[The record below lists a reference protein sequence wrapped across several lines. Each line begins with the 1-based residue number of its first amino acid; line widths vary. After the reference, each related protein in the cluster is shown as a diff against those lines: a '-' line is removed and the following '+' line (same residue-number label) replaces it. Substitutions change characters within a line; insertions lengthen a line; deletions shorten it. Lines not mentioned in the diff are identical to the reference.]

1 MRFYFLD
8 LEDFRRAAECLARRR
23 MLNLVHLDRSIGR
36 FVSRAGRR
44 FPVRLSGPAT
54 RSRGAPQERS
64 RSISNRAHVE
74 RALNAAAA
82 RLPSDRDARR
92 RTLVWPTSIRQREYK
107 HHAERHVAAG
117 ALRDVMLGL
126 NDGLV
131 ASFAVTSGVA
141 GAFSNPSVVIMA
153 GLAEMLGG
161 AVSMGLAA
169 FISARSQIE
178 FYQSEVDRERY
189 EINRFPE
196 HERDEI
202 RGIYKQKGFSGP
214 LLDQIVAHITGD
226 PDRWADVMMREEL
239 GFTEENFESPLKS
252 IVVVGA
258 SYLIGATVPVG
269 RISFPAPRD
278 GIVLSAIITV
288 LVLFAVG
295 AAKTI
300 ITTRSWWRSGIE
312 SMLTGIAAG
321 RSPTAPAAS
330 SAPR

>member
-1 MRFYFLD
+1 M
-8 LEDFRRAAECLARRR
+8 
-23 MLNLVHLDRSIGR
+23 
-36 FVSRAGRR
+36 
-44 FPVRLSGPAT
+44 
-54 RSRGAPQERS
+54 
-64 RSISNRAHVE
+64 AH
-74 RALNAAAA
+74 
-82 RLPSDRDARR
+82 
-92 RTLVWPTSIRQREYK
+92 SIRQREYK
-107 HHAERHVAAG
+107 HHTERHVAAG
-117 ALRDVMLGL
+117 VFLRDVMLGL

-141 GAFSNPSVVIMA
+141 GAFSESRVVMMA

-178 FYQSEVDRERY
+178 FYKSEVDRERY
-189 EINRFPE
+189 EIRRFPE
-196 HERDEI
+196 HEKDEI

-239 GFTEENFESPLKS
+239 GFNEENFESPVKS
-252 IVVVGA
+252 SVIVGA
-258 SYLIGATVPVG
+258 SYLLGATVPVAPYLF
-269 RISFPAPRD
+269 IAPAI
-278 GIVLSAIITV
+278 GIVFSAVITV

-300 ITTRSWWRSGIE
+300 VTARPWWRSGLE

-321 RSPTAPAAS
+321 AVTYGAGRLFGG
-330 SAPR
+330 PR

>member
-1 MRFYFLD
+1 M
-8 LEDFRRAAECLARRR
+8 
-23 MLNLVHLDRSIGR
+23 
-36 FVSRAGRR
+36 
-44 FPVRLSGPAT
+44 
-54 RSRGAPQERS
+54 
-64 RSISNRAHVE
+64 AH
-74 RALNAAAA
+74 A
-82 RLPSDRDARR
+82 
-92 RTLVWPTSIRQREYK
+92 IRQREYK

-117 ALRDVMLGL
+117 ANLRDVMLGL

-141 GAFSNPSVVIMA
+141 GAFSNNPSVVIMA

-178 FYQSEVDRERY
+178 FYQSEVDRERF

-214 LLDQIVAHITGD
+214 LLDQIVEHITSD
-226 PDRWADVMMREEL
+226 PDRWTDVMMREEL

-252 IVVVGA
+252 SMVVGA
-258 SYLIGATVPVG
+258 SYLIGATVPVAPYLF
-269 RISFPAPRD
+269 IAPAT
-278 GIVLSAIITV
+278 GIVLSAIVTV

-321 RSPTAPAAS
+321 AVTYGAGRLFGG
-330 SAPR
+330 PR